1 MPMFMIDLGAQS
13 HYSVLGIGPDAEAKE
28 IRDSQS
34 RIVGDLKR
42 KLGMARGSEEKRVIE
57 ERLKNI
63 NSIGDEL
70 SRPKSRQAYDARN
83 AHLTFFV
90 VRKAV
95 APILEDRELRLRW
108 VHKAVRDFLIQ
119 KGETME
125 PLADLERTD
134 FSADFSPN
142 QMLDAILLSGRRG

>member
-1 MPMFMIDLGAQS
+1 MPIFMIDLGAQS
-13 HYSVLGIGPDAEAKE
+13 HYSVLGIAPDAEAKE
-28 IRDSQS
+28 IRESQN
-34 RIVGDLKR
+34 RIIGDLKR
-42 KLGMARGSEEKRVIE
+42 QFGMARTEERRAIE

-63 NSIGDEL
+63 NAIGDEL
-70 SRPKSRQAYDARN
+70 SRPATRQAYDARN

-125 PLADLERTD
+125 PLANLERTD

>member
-1 MPMFMIDLGAQS
+1 MFMIDLGAQS
-13 HYSVLGIGPDAEAKE
+13 HYSVLGIAPDAEAKE
-28 IRDSQS
+28 IRESQT
-34 RIVGDLKR
+34 RIIGDLKR
-42 KLGMARGSEEKRVIE
+42 QWHAARSPEEKRTIE
-57 ERLKNI
+57 ERLKSI
-63 NSIGDEL
+63 NSVGDEL
-70 SRPKSRQAYDARN
+70 SSPKDRLAYDSRN

-119 KGETME
+119 KGERVE

-142 QMLDAILLSGRRG
+142 QMLDAILLSERRG

>member
-1 MPMFMIDLGAQS
+1 MPIFMIDLGAQS
-13 HYSVLGIGPDAEAKE
+13 HYSVLGIAPDAEAKE
-28 IRDSQS
+28 IRESQN
-34 RIVGDLKR
+34 RIIGDLKR
-42 KLGMARGSEEKRVIE
+42 QFGMARTEERRAIE

-63 NSIGDEL
+63 NAIGDEL
-70 SRPKSRQAYDARN
+70 SRPATRQAYDARN